1 MKNHTL
7 LALWGGLFALCAAL
21 GFIAAPA
28 GALRV
33 FMKLLAIAFF
43 IPPALLLR
51 GAAKDGDRNAVLL
64 VRNLALGSLALTA
77 VLIIANFLSALGSPL
92 LGSIL
97 HGVLVVVSSPMIC
110 SGHWALSLF
119 LWASLMTAAIMI
131 LKKK

>member
-7 LALWGGLFALCAAL
+7 LALWGGLFALCAAM

-51 GAAKDGDRNAVLL
+51 SAAKDGDRNTVLL

-77 VLIIANFLSALGSPL
+77 VLIIVNFLSALGSPL

-97 HGVLVVVSSPMIC
+97 HSVLVVVSSPMIC

>member
-51 GAAKDGDRNAVLL
+51 GAAKDSDRNTVLL

-97 HGVLVVVSSPMIC
+97 HSVLVVVSSPMIC